1 MRVEASFTRWGERA
15 SSTLSQSARY
25 FEQAWGR
32 GREGG
37 RERGREAGRKQTW
50 KEGALIPTECSSVR
64 HDGKK

>member
-37 RERGREAGRKQTW
+37 REGGRKGREQTW
-50 KEGALIPTECSSVR
+50 KEGALIPTEWSSVCY
-64 HDGKK
+64 DGKK